1 MPKFYNDNTAYDL
14 SKFEAHKPKQPQ
26 LAEVPKPKAAPAKTV
41 LGLSPIKAILCMALI
56 IGVTVSFIYSRAM
69 LVEVN
74 EEVNAANEQLQILES
89 EKTRLDME
97 LESMVSLKNIEELA
111 ENMGLTKVEK
121 YQVEYIDLSQGDKV
135 VVSDEAKSTSFFDQ
149 IWQAV
154 QKIVSYL
161 KFW

>member
-1 MPKFYNDNTAYDL
+1 M
-14 SKFEAHKPKQPQ
+14 
-26 LAEVPKPKAAPAKTV
+26 
-41 LGLSPIKAILCMALI
+41 KAILCMALI

-74 EEVNAANEQLQILES
+74 EQVNAANKQLKILES

-111 ENMGLTKVEK
+111 ENMGLAKVEK

-135 VVSDEAKSTSFFDQ
+135 VVSNCLLYTSRC
-149 IWQAV
+149 V
-154 QKIVSYL
+154 
-161 KFW
+161 

>member
-14 SKFEAHKPKQPQ
+14 TKFEAHKPKEPQ
-26 LAEVPKPKAAPAKTV
+26 LAEVPKPKARQAKTV
-41 LGLSPIKAILCMALI
+41 LGLSPMKAILCMALI

-74 EEVNAANEQLQILES
+74 EQVNAANKQLKILES

-111 ENMGLTKVEK
+111 ENMGLAKVEK

-135 VVSDEAKSTSFFDQ
+135 VVSNEAKSVSFFDQ
-149 IWQAV
+149 IWQSV